1 MPRSIQQKKS
11 WPKQK
16 VYRFHDFSLFF
27 LFLAAG
33 KFQYY
38 RQSYLICTFR
48 SGRRAMMAR
57 EKLEEH
63 GYRMI
68 RVYEGSFDDWKDNGG
83 EVETV

>member
-1 MPRSIQQKKS
+1 MDLVCPAKEEII
-11 WPKQK
+11 
-16 VYRFHDFSLFF
+16 

-33 KFQYY
+33 IFQYY
-38 RQSYLICTFR
+38 RQLCLICIFR

-68 RVYEGSFDDWKDNGG
+68 RVYEGSFEDWKENGG